1 MSIAARSR
9 YLERG
14 KDLFCMATLYPIVSP
29 IILNESNQARLA
41 ASTFRAFIRLLG
53 QRCPPG

>member
-14 KDLFCMATLYPIVSP
+14 NRDLFCVATLYPIASP
-29 IILNESNQARLA
+29 IILNESTANVPQAGKLTEAKGADR
-41 ASTFRAFIRLLG
+41 STREA
-53 QRCPPG
+53 